1 MLTLNID
8 SMSDDFMELKKNHKG
23 SNSDLNNDIDN
34 VYEDADTELFKS
46 AKKKKGKKKKK
57 KNKQERYLDDKLDLL
72 LGDTDEFGDEDF
84 LTGDDILSLKKPKKG
99 KKDVMDMKAA
109 KKNRKKN
116 IEAKFSPMLAN
127 LRKILKDVEYTEASA
142 REIFDNLRNSK
153 ARYVGKT
160 MTDLISGIN
169 QSNSTRA
176 NIVKEMANINKSII
190 ELQLKD
196 TKNRQDKEKE
206 TTGEEHGVQFFTKL
220 FSGGNRNKLKEMAKD
235 YYNSQDDD
243 VYDDYDDE
251 DAFDDYIDGRLATEE
266 NGYRTTTGNK
276 YIEYENEK
284 PEDCIFYY
292 PDGSWETGAIN
303 KHGERMPDDY
313 PLIPKE
319 NLGNVRFNLAENK
332 ATDETGR
339 LFRVI
344 EVPE

>member
-1 MLTLNID
+1 MLSLDI
-8 SMSDDFMELKKNHKG
+8 MSDDFMELKKNHKG
-23 SNSDLNNDIDN
+23 SNADLNNDNDDI
-34 VYEDADTELFKS
+34 YEDADTELFKS
-46 AKKKKGKKKKK
+46 AKKKKKDKKKKKK
-57 KNKQERYLDDKLDLL
+57 KNKQTRYLDDKLDLL
-72 LGDTDEFGDEDF
+72 LGDSDEFGNDDF
-84 LTGDDILSLKKPKKG
+84 LTGDDIISLKKPKKG
-99 KKDVMDMKAA
+99 KKDMMDMKAA

-116 IEAKFSPMLAN
+116 IEAKFSPMLTN
-127 LRKILKDVEYTEASA
+127 LRKILKDVEYTESSA

-176 NIVKEMANINKSII
+176 SIVKEMANINKAII

-196 TKNRQDKEKE
+196 GKNKQEKDKDVS
-206 TTGEEHGVQFFTKL
+206 GEEHGVQFFTKL
-220 FSGGNRNKLKEMAKD
+220 FSGGNRAKLKEMAKD
-235 YYNSQDDD
+235 YYNSQDDYD
-243 VYDDYDDE
+243 EYDDD
-251 DAFDDYIDGRLATEE
+251 DAFDSYIDDRLANEE
-266 NGYRTTTGNK
+266 NAYRSSKGNK

-292 PDGSWETGAIN
+292 SDGSWDTGAVN

-319 NLGNVRFNLAENK
+319 NLGNVRFNLDEHK

-344 EVPE
+344 EIPD

>member
-1 MLTLNID
+1 MLSLDI
-8 SMSDDFMELKKNHKG
+8 MSDDFMDLKKNHKG
-23 SNSDLNNDIDN
+23 SNADLDNDYANDN
-34 VYEDADTELFKS
+34 YEDDDTKLFKK
-46 AKKKKGKKKKK
+46 AKKKKKDKKKK
-57 KNKQERYLDDKLDLL
+57 KNKQTRYLDDKLDLL
-72 LGDTDEFGDEDF
+72 LGDTEEFGSEDF
-84 LTGDDILSLKKPKKG
+84 LTGEDILSLKKPKKG
-99 KKDVMDMKAA
+99 KKDMMDLKVA

-142 REIFDNLRNSK
+142 REIFDTLRNSK

-176 NIVKEMANINKSII
+176 SIVKEMANINKSII

-196 TKNRQDKEKE
+196 GKNKADKEKDS
-206 TTGEEHGVQFFTKL
+206 TSEEHGVQFFTKL
-220 FSGGNRNKLKEMAKD
+220 FSGGNRNKLKEIAKD
-235 YYNSQDDD
+235 YYNSQDD
-243 VYDDYDDE
+243 YDDYDDE
-251 DAFDDYIDGRLATEE
+251 DVFSDIDDRLSNEE
-266 NGYRTTTGNK
+266 NKTRSSDGSK
-276 YIEYENEK
+276 YIEYESEK

-292 PDGSWETGAIN
+292 SDGSWDTGAVN

-319 NLGNVRFNLAENK
+319 NLGTVRFNLDEHK

-344 EVPE
+344 EIPE